1 MLAKQGWRLI
11 TKQLKWVPPDGEVLK
26 INIDA
31 AFHAEELRGG
41 TGVVVRNNSG
51 LLIRAQ
57 ALWYKHVANAMT
69 MEAYA
74 IRDAVI
80 LAMEQGYHKVAV
92 ESDAQSLALWE
103 EDHGGRS
110 EVAVIF
116 QKIRELCGV
125 FTSFCI
131 SYVRDANE
139 ASHLCAKNVNRG
151 ANDDERRRCLW
162 LNFIPHFLAPVLQ
175 HDCSPTT

>member
-1 MLAKQGWRLI
+1 MGFSVIHLFNQSKLAKQGWRLI

-57 ALWYKHVANAMT
+57 ALWYEHVANAMT

-92 ESDAQSLALWE
+92 ESDAQSFVKLWE

-116 QKIRELCGV
+116 QEIRELCGV

-131 SYVRDANE
+131 ALLIGVQM
-139 ASHLCAKNVNRG
+139 KQPI
-151 ANDDERRRCLW
+151 
-162 LNFIPHFLAPVLQ
+162 FVLRELVLREG
-175 HDCSPTT
+175 DVCG

>member
-1 MLAKQGWRLI
+1 MGFSVIHLFNQSKLAKQGWRLI

-26 INIDA
+26 INRDA
-31 AFHAEELRGG
+31 GFHAEELRGG

-57 ALWYKHVANAMT
+57 ALWYEHVANAMT

-125 FTSFCI
+125 FTCFCI
-131 SYVRDANE
+131 A
-139 ASHLCAKNVNRG
+139 LLIG
-151 ANDDERRRCLW
+151 AQMKHPI
-162 LNFIPHFLAPVLQ
+162 FVLREIVLREG
-175 HDCSPTT
+175 DVCG